1 MRDIDDDS
9 ALITSWNDAMKEQRC
24 KAAAKSQSIDLTPL
38 ATTPMHD
45 RLTFESAQAVEEK
58 MAERMGKSPPLNVY
72 HGWMDEIE
80 RQVALHERGGG
91 GGGEKKSSGVVVP
104 RKRGRAPSS
113 NREETYAES
122 SRSAAARSRR
132 GEQL

>member
-1 MRDIDDDS
+1 MRDIEDDS
-9 ALITSWNDAMKEQRC
+9 ALITSWNDAMKEQRR
-24 KAAAKSQSIDLTPL
+24 KAAAESQSIDLTPL

-45 RLTFESAQAVEEK
+45 RLTFERAQAVEEK
-58 MAERMGKSPPLNVY
+58 MAERVGKSPQHKVY

-80 RQVALHERGGG
+80 RQVAVHERGGGEG

-113 NREETYAES
+113 NRCVWGSLEY
-122 SRSAAARSRR
+122 
-132 GEQL
+132 L